1 MEHTARIGEDYS
13 PRSAGAVLKIL
24 RSSSRTLTS
33 PDSEA
38 AEAVRFTTLLA
49 LQVMVLMLSVGF
61 VVASPFWPLPT
72 ILEAREEG
80 SQQVIDSNTHFYIR
94 VIGGF
99 CIGLL
104 AKLRATAKVC
114 LIA

>member
-1 MEHTARIGEDYS
+1 MEQTARIGEDDS
-13 PRSAGAVLKIL
+13 PRSAGRVFKIL
-24 RSSSRTLTS
+24 RSGSRTLTS

-38 AEAVRFTTLLA
+38 AEAVRFTILLA
-49 LQVMVLMLSVGF
+49 LQVMVLLLSVG
-61 VVASPFWPLPT
+61 VVAAAPFWSLPT

-80 SQQVIDSNTHFYIR
+80 SEQVIDKDTQFYIR
-94 VIGGF
+94 VVGGF
-99 CIGLL
+99 SIGLV